1 MIGAGHEK
9 LDTVLEILKK
19 HARIRMETEFVSGS
33 VGLAIPTQ
41 KPKGGAVVF
50 VMNVENFV
58 KY

>member
-1 MIGAGHEK
+1 MIGVSHEK

-19 HARIRMETEFVSGS
+19 HARSRMETEFDSGG
-33 VGLAIPTQ
+33 VGIAIPTQ
-41 KPKGGAVVF
+41 KTKCGAVVF